1 MLGAVV
7 IFVFAFIGLALVIPK
22 ARAYF
27 FFLLL
32 SSIRKG
38 WEILEDYAQ
47 KKGNKRSGWLF
58 LLALLLVIPLSVLF
72 IAISLLA
79 GPAYSVFV
87 GLKHPEIVDGIVQ
100 YDKDVYG
107 PRPKTPTKTPEEIE
121 AENEAFNA
129 EYFATHFNIPNDSI
143 TFLPEILEIIFYTP
157 TPAPEIEKM
166 IGDNLDAIKEVLKAK
181 NLSFFY
187 LPEYNRHSTEI
198 DDDERLDY
206 YNPRYGKLDNRPAEV
221 LTYEDIRQALCIPER
236 VDAPC
241 FIRYNNTNGGSRWF
255 SFWKI
260 EIKDGQIILDAVKEY
275 ISNVGDAIPYHVHSV
290 GLFYTVALL
299 YLHLYY
305 ARSLRVNMNICMQ

>member
-107 PRPKTPTKTPEEIE
+107 PRPKTASVYRVALPMMDRL
-121 AENEAFNA
+121 
-129 EYFATHFNIPNDSI
+129 YVTHVHTVVKDAD
-143 TFLPEILEIIFYTP
+143 TFFPEIDPSVWHKISTSETH
-157 TPAPEIEKM
+157 TDPETGYEF
-166 IGDNLDAIKEVLKAK
+166 EFVV
-181 NLSFFY
+181 Y
-187 LPEYNRHSTEI
+187 
-198 DDDERLDY
+198 ER
-206 YNPRYGKLDNRPAEV
+206 
-221 LTYEDIRQALCIPER
+221 
-236 VDAPC
+236 
-241 FIRYNNTNGGSRWF
+241 
-255 SFWKI
+255 
-260 EIKDGQIILDAVKEY
+260 
-275 ISNVGDAIPYHVHSV
+275 
-290 GLFYTVALL
+290 
-299 YLHLYY
+299 
-305 ARSLRVNMNICMQ
+305 